1 MKKLFK
7 ITAVIG
13 CIVIVIMC
21 FSVSVCAK
29 HNGSTDDVYK
39 KQLESID
46 SQGMLSAMP
55 EQARES
61 LSNIGISSADIDNLT
76 SLDTKSIFEE
86 IVSLSGK
93 SSKAPINSFAVCIGI
108 MLLCTVTEGFRFGL
122 AEKRLLTVQNAVG
135 AVCVCTAVIMPLGS
149 LIYKTSEIINGAAG
163 FMLLYV
169 PVLAGLLLTSGRE
182 TTAAAYYGSMMTFG
196 NFVSAVSSK
205 IVIPLMNVF
214 LALSLTSAVSP
225 KLSFGSLCGSLYKT
239 AKQVLVFVM
248 SVFVTV
254 TSIQTIVTSS
264 MDNVSKRTIRFALG
278 SFVPVVGNVVGEAIT
293 TFNGSL
299 DMLRAGAGVFV
310 IIASGLIVLPVLLE
324 CTIWR
329 MALYVL
335 DSSAEILGLSQM
347 RGVFKALSGAAGLL
361 TAVIICILMVFI
373 ITTVVILVAGRGE

>member
-86 IVSLSGK
+86 IISLSGK
-93 SSKAPINSFAVCIGI
+93 SSKAPLNSFAICIGI

-122 AEKRLLTVQNAVG
+122 AEKRLLTVQNAVS

>member
-1 MKKLFK
+1 MKRLFK
-7 ITAVIG
+7 IICLIAYI
-13 CIVIVIMC
+13 IVLTMC

-29 HNGSTDDVYK
+29 PDGNNDDVYK
-39 KQLESID
+39 KQLEIID
-46 SQGMLSAMP
+46 GRGMFSAVP

-61 LSNIGISSADIDNLT
+61 LYDIGISSADINDLR
-76 SLDTKSIFEE
+76 SLDTKSIFSE
-86 IVSLSGK
+86 IASISEK
-93 SSKAPINSFAVCIGI
+93 SSKAPLNSFAVCIGI

-135 AVCVCTAVIMPLGS
+135 AVCVCTAVIMPLCS
-149 LIYKTSEIINGAAG
+149 LIYRTSEIINGAAG

-169 PVLAGLLLTSGRE
+169 PVLAGLLITSGRE
-182 TTAAAYYGSMMTFG
+182 TTAAAYYGSMMMFG

-205 IVIPLMNVF
+205 IVVPLMNIF
-214 LALSLTSAVSP
+214 LALSVTSAVSP

-239 AKQVLVFVM
+239 AKQVLVFAV

-278 SFVPVVGNVVGEAIT
+278 SFVPVVGNVIGEAIT

-299 DMLRAGAGVFV
+299 DMLRAGSGVFV
-310 IIASGLIVLPVLLE
+310 IMAAGIIVLPVLIE

-329 MALYVL
+329 MALYLL

-347 RGVFKALSGAAGLL
+347 RGVFKALSDAAGLM

>member
-13 CIVIVIMC
+13 CIIIVMLC

-46 SQGMLSAMP
+46 SQGMLSAIP

-86 IVSLSGK
+86 IISLSGK
-93 SSKAPINSFAVCIGI
+93 SSKAPLNSFAICIGI

-122 AEKRLLTVQNAVG
+122 AEKRHLTVQNAVG
-135 AVCVCTAVIMPLGS
+135 AVCVCTAVIMPLCS

-196 NFVSAVSSK
+196 NLVSAVSSK

>member
-86 IVSLSGK
+86 IISLSGK
-93 SSKAPINSFAVCIGI
+93 SSKAPLNSFAICIGI

-264 MDNVSKRTIRFALG
+264 MDNVSKHTIRFALG

>member
-13 CIVIVIMC
+13 CIIIVMLC

-46 SQGMLSAMP
+46 SQEMLSAMP

-86 IVSLSGK
+86 IISLSGK
-93 SSKAPINSFAVCIGI
+93 SSKAPINSFAICIGI

-135 AVCVCTAVIMPLGS
+135 AVCVCTAVIMPLCS

-196 NFVSAVSSK
+196 NLVSAVSSK

>member
-13 CIVIVIMC
+13 CIIIVMLC

-46 SQGMLSAMP
+46 SQEMLSAMP

-86 IVSLSGK
+86 IISLSEK
-93 SSKAPINSFAVCIGI
+93 SSKAPINSFAICIGI

-135 AVCVCTAVIMPLGS
+135 AVCVCTAVIMPLCS

-196 NFVSAVSSK
+196 NLVSAVSSK

>member
-13 CIVIVIMC
+13 CIIIVMLC

-46 SQGMLSAMP
+46 SQEMLSAMP

-86 IVSLSGK
+86 IISLSGK
-93 SSKAPINSFAVCIGI
+93 SSKAPLNSFAICIGI

-196 NFVSAVSSK
+196 NLVSAVSSK

>member
-13 CIVIVIMC
+13 CIIIVMLC

-46 SQGMLSAMP
+46 SQEMLSAIP

-86 IVSLSGK
+86 IISLSEK
-93 SSKAPINSFAVCIGI
+93 SSKAPINSFAICIGI

-135 AVCVCTAVIMPLGS
+135 AVCVCTAVIMPLCS

-196 NFVSAVSSK
+196 NLVSAVSSK

>member
-13 CIVIVIMC
+13 CIIIVMLC

-46 SQGMLSAMP
+46 SQGMLSAIP

-86 IVSLSGK
+86 IISLSGK
-93 SSKAPINSFAVCIGI
+93 SSKAPLNSFAVCIGI

-135 AVCVCTAVIMPLGS
+135 AVCVCTAVIMPLCS

-278 SFVPVVGNVVGEAIT
+278 SFVPFVGNVVGEAIT

-310 IIASGLIVLPVLLE
+310 IIVSGLIVLPVLLE

-347 RGVFKALSGAAGLL
+347 RGVFKVLSGAAGLM

>member
-13 CIVIVIMC
+13 CIIIVMLC

-86 IVSLSGK
+86 IISLSEK
-93 SSKAPINSFAVCIGI
+93 SSKAPINSFAICIGI

>member
-86 IVSLSGK
+86 IISLSGK

>member
-13 CIVIVIMC
+13 CIIIVMLC

-46 SQGMLSAMP
+46 SQGMLSAIP

-86 IVSLSGK
+86 IISLSEK
-93 SSKAPINSFAVCIGI
+93 SSKAPINSFAICIGI

-135 AVCVCTAVIMPLGS
+135 AVCVCTAVIMPLCS

-196 NFVSAVSSK
+196 NLVSAVSSK

>member
-13 CIVIVIMC
+13 CIIIVMLC

-46 SQGMLSAMP
+46 SQGMLSAIP

-135 AVCVCTAVIMPLGS
+135 AVCVCTAVIMPLCS

-196 NFVSAVSSK
+196 NLVSAVSSK

-347 RGVFKALSGAAGLL
+347 RGVFKALSGVAGLL